1 MRSKI
6 AGVGLFLIGLA
17 FLLNAFDRYVQSG
30 HSLIIPRVFF
40 EGFLSG
46 VCWVLAVVVFRF
58 TRTRT

>member
-17 FLLNAFDRYVQSG
+17 PLFSAWDLYDQSG
-30 HSLIIPRVFF
+30 HSLIIPHAFV

-46 VCWVLAVVVFRF
+46 VCWVLAVVVFRS